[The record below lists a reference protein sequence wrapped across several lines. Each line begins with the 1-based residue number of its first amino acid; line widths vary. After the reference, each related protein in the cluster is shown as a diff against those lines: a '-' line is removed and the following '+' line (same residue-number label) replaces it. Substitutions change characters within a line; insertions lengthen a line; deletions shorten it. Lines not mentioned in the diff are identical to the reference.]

1 MPRFDMSEFDAT
13 TIAEPPTELSKMAA
27 KLDEIDSDMSDLEA
41 DGSAIFHNAQTN
53 QQMLPKSEFGDLS
66 ADLPDDARLMAR
78 NESVNGGSTASG
90 VDGTGLPAQS
100 DLILGET
107 IMELPNEPGD
117 DDLALSGANTVSKKL
132 DLARHYTD
140 MGDSDGALNT
150 VKEVLQEG
158 DDDQR
163 RQAQELAKKIA

>member
-1 MPRFDMSEFDAT
+1 MPHSDMSEFDAT
-13 TIAEPPTELSKMAA
+13 TIAEPSTELSKMAV
-27 KLDEIDSDMSDLEA
+27 KLDQTVLDSDVSDLEA

-53 QQMLPKSEFGDLS
+53 QQMLPQSEFGDLS
-66 ADLPDDARLMAR
+66 ADLADDARVMK
-78 NESVNGGSTASG
+78 VSTADRPHR

-132 DLARHYTD
+132 DLARHYID
-140 MGDSDGALNT
+140 MGDSDGALST
-150 VKEVLQEG
+150 LKEVLQEG

-163 RQAQELAKKIA
+163 RQAQELVKKIA